1 MWYVIHEHYAPVTL
15 TLEQAV
21 LVGPHDPLIIDFSQS
36 MSPSSFDGKIALSP
50 DIAVNIQ
57 WKMLD
62 TQLVLTPKTA
72 WPLAT
77 KFSLFIGQGETRY
90 FAKNSLVSFRVT
102 TPVYPTIAEVFPAA
116 GAQDI
121 LLGIEDPLQMCIR
134 DRASMKTKKTFDL
147 KKGVDFI
154 GVTCVFYCHDG
165 KGNLLMHKR
174 SSQCRDEHGRWD
186 PGSGSMEHGETF
198 LQTVRREI
206 KEEYCVTPKNVQF
219 WAVNNSLRWN
229 GKMLSLIHI

>member
-1 MWYVIHEHYAPVTL
+1 
-15 TLEQAV
+15 
-21 LVGPHDPLIIDFSQS
+21 
-36 MSPSSFDGKIALSP
+36 
-50 DIAVNIQ
+50 
-57 WKMLD
+57 
-62 TQLVLTPKTA
+62 
-72 WPLAT
+72 
-77 KFSLFIGQGETRY
+77 
-90 FAKNSLVSFRVT
+90 
-102 TPVYPTIAEVFPAA
+102 
-116 GAQDI
+116 
-121 LLGIEDPLQMCIR
+121 
-134 DRASMKTKKTFDL
+134 MKTKKTFDL

-229 GKMLSLIHI
+229 GKMRTHWIALLFTAEVDPKKVKIGEPEKMDELTWFPIHQLPRPLHSMMKKHLKMIREHGAQI